1 MFTRIFDQVVGAV
14 LTSLI
19 LLALSW
25 VGGIPDMK
33 RDIAELRAIA
43 GKIQSYDSAMN
54 TRIGSLETTMKA
66 SDALLLLKIEQHAA
80 AQEGKKK

>member
-43 GKIQSYDSAMN
+43 EKIQSHDLAMN
-54 TRIGSLETTMKA
+54 TRIGALETTMKA

>member
-43 GKIQSYDSAMN
+43 EKIQSYDSAMN
-54 TRIGSLETTMKA
+54 TRIEALETTMKA
-66 SDALLLLKIEQHAA
+66 SEALLLLKIEQHVAA
-80 AQEGKKK
+80 HEGKKK

>member
-43 GKIQSYDSAMN
+43 AKSQYHDSAMN

>member
-25 VGGIPDMK
+25 VGGISDIK
-33 RDIAELRAIA
+33 RDIAELRTIA
-43 GKIQSYDSAMN
+43 VKIQSHDLAMN
-54 TRIGSLETTMKA
+54 TRIEALETTMKA
-66 SDALLLLKIEQHAA
+66 SEALLLLKIEQHVAA
-80 AQEGKKK
+80 REGKKK

>member
-33 RDIAELRAIA
+33 RDIAELRTIA
-43 GKIQSYDSAMN
+43 GKIQSHDSEMN
-54 TRIGSLETTMKA
+54 TRIGAMETTMKA
-66 SDALLLLKIEQHAA
+66 SDALLLLKIEQHVAA
-80 AQEGKKK
+80 YEGKKK

>member
-43 GKIQSYDSAMN
+43 EKIQSYDSVTN
-54 TRIGSLETTMKA
+54 TRIGALETTMKA
-66 SDALLLLKIEQHAA
+66 SEVLLLLKIEQHVAA
-80 AQEGKKK
+80 HEGKKK

>member
-54 TRIGSLETTMKA
+54 TRIEALETMMKA

-80 AQEGKKK
+80 AHEGKKK